1 MQAGEP
7 GNAVQKRH
15 DGGMLIP
22 LLLVCPPSLQ
32 GTAGHVKHLGRLTLG
47 HPLGGERAI
56 AFNLLR
62 PFEAFPALLASR
74 IAPLWVLDD
83 CSHRYLLLRSLTCAY
98 VMAKDGEIAGW
109 FQPSVGIKS
118 LMV

>member
-1 MQAGEP
+1 MQEGET
-7 GNAVQKRH
+7 GSAVKKRH
-15 DGGMLIP
+15 DCGMLIKP
-22 LLLVCPPSLQ
+22 LLVCPPGLQ
-32 GTAGHVKHLGRLTLG
+32 GTAGHVKHFGRLTLG
-47 HPLGGERAI
+47 HPVGFEHAI
-56 AFNLLR
+56 VFKLLR